1 MTSHSL
7 PGFLGKSKMTER
19 KRPLERR
26 GERRETPFLLH
37 DCNNGGKKKR
47 YTHVGW
53 RWSRRRDLVP
63 FLSFSSVSLFFNLK
77 VELSSP
83 AAALADGFCR
93 RTKMA
98 NNNRNYA
105 EFGPWV
111 NLSFYWSKASSC
123 IKRLCGLA
131 ELRRRCTASRRVGVV
146 PLCLTPEAKMFHR
159 RHHAVSLL
167 DPPQSASRTWKHRR
181 PSSDGL
187 EKRCLTPSLCITSV
201 YFGFHS
207 VCFSVCLKLTL
218 VNTLHCQRQNTMEKR
233 VSLV

>member
-1 MTSHSL
+1 MKVITVL
-7 PGFLGKSKMTER
+7 
-19 KRPLERR
+19 
-26 GERRETPFLLH
+26 
-37 DCNNGGKKKR
+37 
-47 YTHVGW
+47 
-53 RWSRRRDLVP
+53 RRDLVP
-63 FLSFSSVSLFFNLK
+63 FLSFSSVSLLFNLK

-83 AAALADGFCR
+83 AALLAGGFCR

-98 NNNRNYA
+98 NNNKNYA
-105 EFGPWV
+105 EFRPWV
-111 NLSFYWSKASSC
+111 NLSFYLSKASSC

-131 ELRRRCTASRRVGVV
+131 ELRRCCTASRCVGVV

-167 DPPQSASRTWKHRR
+167 DPPQSATRTWKHRQ

-187 EKRCLTPSLCITSV
+187 EKRCLAPSLCITSV

-218 VNTLHCQRQNTMEKR
+218 VNTRHCQRQNTTEKEFHLFNLEAYHELTGECT
-233 VSLV
+233 V